1 MANRSMFV
9 GMDVHKESIDIS
21 LAEEGRDG
29 EVRHYGRIAGDLEAL
44 AKVVKAL
51 RAPTRRLRFVYEAG
65 PCGFGIHRYLTAQG
79 EECVVVNPSS
89 MPKRSGDRIK
99 TDRRDGDALAR
110 LHRAGELTAIYI
122 PTADDEA
129 LRDLVRA
136 REDAVGLS
144 TQAKHRL
151 KAFLLRQGRRYP
163 GRAGWTRPY
172 RRWLADLSFPLAPQ
186 HIALQE
192 YRDTIDETERRVD
205 RLTDQLRQL
214 TPAWRWA
221 PVVDALQALRGV
233 SFVTAVGLVVEV
245 GDIRRFDHPRQL
257 MAFLGLVP
265 SEYSSGSSVRRGGIT
280 KAGNPHARRLLAE
293 AAWAYQGVPRI
304 GRQMVYR
311 QEALPKT
318 VCDIAWKAQ
327 LRLTSRFRKLVARG
341 KSKPKVAT
349 AIARELTGFIWAI
362 AREVPPP
369 PAS

>member
-1 MANRSMFV
+1 MFV
-9 GMDVHKESIDIS
+9 GMDVHKESIDVS

-29 EVRHYGRIAGDLEAL
+29 EVRHYGVIPGDLEAV
-44 AKVVKAL
+44 AKVVRAL
-51 RAPTRRLRFVYEAG
+51 RAPNRRLRFVYEAG

-79 EECVVVNPSS
+79 EDCVVVNPSS

-122 PTADDEA
+122 PTPDDEA

-192 YRDTIDETERRVD
+192 YRDTIDETERRVE
-205 RLTDQLRQL
+205 RITDQLRQL

-221 PVVDALQALRGV
+221 PVVDALQALRGI
-233 SFVTAVGLVVEV
+233 SFVTAVGLVTEV
-245 GDIRRFDHPRQL
+245 GDIRRFTHPREL
-257 MAFLGLVP
+257 MAYLGLCHQNTQPGRASDVA
-265 SEYSSGSSVRRGGIT
+265 GSPRRGIRTPGDYWPKPRGRIKVCPVSDGRCST
-280 KAGNPHARRLLAE
+280 AKKGCRRPCAPL
-293 AAWAYQGVPRI
+293 R
-304 GRQMVYR
+304 GRLNS
-311 QEALPKT
+311 A
-318 VCDIAWKAQ
+318 
-327 LRLTSRFRKLVARG
+327 
-341 KSKPKVAT
+341 
-349 AIARELTGFIWAI
+349 
-362 AREVPPP
+362 
-369 PAS
+369 

>member
-1 MANRSMFV
+1 MAKRSMFV
-9 GMDVHKESIDIS
+9 GMDVHKESIDVS

-29 EVRHYGRIAGDLEAL
+29 EVRRYGVIPGDLEAV
-44 AKVVKAL
+44 AKVVRAL
-51 RAPTRRLRFVYEAG
+51 RAPNRRLRFVYEAG
-65 PCGFGIHRYLTAQG
+65 PCGFGIHRYLTGQG
-79 EECVVVNPSS
+79 EDCVVVNPSS
-89 MPKRSGDRIK
+89 MAKRSGDRIK
-99 TDRRDGDALAR
+99 TDRRDGDTLAR
-110 LHRAGELTAIYI
+110 RHRAGELTAIDI
-122 PTADDEA
+122 PTPDDEA

-186 HIALQE
+186 PIALQE
-192 YRDTIDETERRVD
+192 YRDTIDETERRVE
-205 RLTDQLRQL
+205 RITDQLRQQ

-233 SFVTAVGLVVEV
+233 SFVTAVGLVTES
-245 GDIRRFDHPRQL
+245 GDLRRFTHPREL
-257 MAFLGLVP
+257 MAYLGRVP
-265 SEYSSGSSVRRGGIT
+265 SEYSSGPSVRRGGIT
-280 KAGNPHARRLLAE
+280 KAGHPHARRLLAE

-304 GRQMVYR
+304 GRQLLYR
-311 QEALPKT
+311 QEALPKI

-341 KSKPKVAT
+341 KAKPKVAT

-362 AREVPPP
+362 AREVPAP
-369 PAS
+369 PA